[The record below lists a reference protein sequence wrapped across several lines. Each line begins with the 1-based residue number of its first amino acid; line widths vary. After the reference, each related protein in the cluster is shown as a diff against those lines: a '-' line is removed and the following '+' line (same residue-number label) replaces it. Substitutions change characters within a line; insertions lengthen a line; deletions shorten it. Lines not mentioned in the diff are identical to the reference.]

1 MQRLA
6 NKWTRVE
13 SRQRGC
19 AAAIGCACAARA
31 VRGALLAAAFVPA
44 IAASGAAGEKVRAE
58 GAGAPVFVPPLS
70 APGGI
75 VDVEDAAQ
83 GTKPA
88 GLLNDADAA
97 ATGDAPVEALANKGD
112 QSARELSADARP
124 LGPSTGRKTAGGG
137 GNVGDRASAPAAGVA
152 SRRAAA
158 GRDAESALLS
168 GHVMSTVLALGLVLG
183 LMLALAA
190 VTKKVAG
197 KRAGSSLASALGPGG
212 TSPSGVMEVLGRYPV
227 ARGQS
232 LVLLRVDQRV
242 LLLSHTQAPLRLRG
256 GGGGGFATLAEFT
269 EPHEVASLLMRTS
282 EQANESLTAKFRA
295 SLERFDSRHED
306 VQAATV
312 RPGAA
317 ALPARAVRRES
328 ASELRLIHASDDGDR
343 VELWNPNAVAPAAAS
358 LDGVGASGVA
368 AAAGAPHPART
379 GAGDSSAFSTG
390 VRAARGGSAATES
403 DPMLSLR
410 SRLAGLRGRGVSG

>member
-1 MQRLA
+1 
-6 NKWTRVE
+6 
-13 SRQRGC
+13 
-19 AAAIGCACAARA
+19 
-31 VRGALLAAAFVPA
+31 
-44 IAASGAAGEKVRAE
+44 
-58 GAGAPVFVPPLS
+58 
-70 APGGI
+70 
-75 VDVEDAAQ
+75 
-83 GTKPA
+83 
-88 GLLNDADAA
+88 
-97 ATGDAPVEALANKGD
+97 
-112 QSARELSADARP
+112 
-124 LGPSTGRKTAGGG
+124 
-137 GNVGDRASAPAAGVA
+137 
-152 SRRAAA
+152 
-158 GRDAESALLS
+158 
-168 GHVMSTVLALGLVLG
+168 MSTVLALGLVLG

-197 KRAGSSLASALGPGG
+197 RRAGSSLASALGPGG

-312 RPGAA
+312 RPGGA
-317 ALPARAVRRES
+317 ALTARAVRRES

-343 VELWNPNAVAPAAAS
+343 VELWNPNAVAP
-358 LDGVGASGVA
+358 GVA
-368 AAAGAPHPART
+368 AAAGAPHPARA
-379 GAGDSSAFSTG
+379 GAGDSSVFSTG
-390 VRAARGGSAATES
+390 VRAPRGGGAATES